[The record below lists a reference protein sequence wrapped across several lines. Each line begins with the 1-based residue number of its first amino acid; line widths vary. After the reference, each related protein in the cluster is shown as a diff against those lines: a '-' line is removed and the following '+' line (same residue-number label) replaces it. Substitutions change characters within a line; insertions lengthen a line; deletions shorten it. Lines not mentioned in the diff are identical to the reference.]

1 MKDYNNF
8 IKSKNKEK
16 LDKNKVLKLL
26 KKMMKLEPMDFD
38 YGEKIDD
45 NTKKIIEKKYG
56 KDMADI
62 YSISNGFLCDKD
74 REVEFVS
81 IEDILKY
88 GKNFK
93 QDIQDLVEDY
103 F

>member
-45 NTKKIIEKKYG
+45 NTKKNNREKIWERYG
-56 KDMADI
+56 
-62 YSISNGFLCDKD
+62 
-74 REVEFVS
+74 
-81 IEDILKY
+81 
-88 GKNFK
+88 
-93 QDIQDLVEDY
+93 
-103 F
+103 

>member
-1 MKDYNNF
+1 
-8 IKSKNKEK
+8 
-16 LDKNKVLKLL
+16 
-26 KKMMKLEPMDFD
+26 MMELEPMDFD

-45 NTKKIIEKKYG
+45 NTRKIIEKKYG

-93 QDIQDLVEDY
+93 SNSNWARIRRSLLFIIKRWSY
-103 F
+103 TWNRS